1 MHLLGFTTEHNC
13 YRLIICLYII
23 YQKIC
28 CFSILRI
35 ANSTHIFYKI
45 ILRLILTQCKVL
57 IPFGIGIVIGIF
69 LIAKLIEFIFSKAEI
84 HAYYA
89 IIGLI
94 IASPIAIL
102 LKTDWSAF
110 SVVTLLIGVVTFAAG
125 WFAAS

>member
-1 MHLLGFTTEHNC
+1 M
-13 YRLIICLYII
+13 
-23 YQKIC
+23 
-28 CFSILRI
+28 
-35 ANSTHIFYKI
+35 
-45 ILRLILTQCKVL
+45 

-94 IASPIAIL
+94 IAIL

-125 WFAAS
+125 WFAASKLGGE

>member
-1 MHLLGFTTEHNC
+1 MLMLLGYYDT
-13 YRLIICLYII
+13 
-23 YQKIC
+23 
-28 CFSILRI
+28 ILKTI
-35 ANSTHIFYKI
+35 NQFIDAVVAFDMNG
-45 ILRLILTQCKVL
+45 ILTQCRVL
-57 IPFGIGIVIGIF
+57 IPFGIGVVVGIF

-110 SVVTLLIGVVTFAAG
+110 SVVTLLIGIVTFAAG
-125 WFAAS
+125 WFVASKLGGE